1 MEKIGQVS
9 TGIESVTQDKLD
21 VKTGGNVVSQADSSG
36 MTGHI
41 SSTQSGIFRNPAT
54 INSSV
59 EITSDENAVMAG
71 PVTIGTNGSLTV
83 NGTLVIV

>member
-1 MEKIGQVS
+1 MKNIGQVS

-54 INSSV
+54 INSTVTISA
-59 EITSDENAVMAG
+59 DENAVMAG
-71 PVTIGTNGSLTV
+71 PLEISSTGSLV
-83 NGTLVIV
+83 VEGTLVIV

>member
-1 MEKIGQVS
+1 MKNIGQVS

-21 VKTGGNVVSQADSSG
+21 VKTGGNVVLQADSSG

-54 INSSV
+54 INSTVTISA
-59 EITSDENAVMAG
+59 DENAVMAG
-71 PVTIGTNGSLTV
+71 PLEISSTGSLV
-83 NGTLVIV
+83 VEGTLVIV